1 MMESNVTN
9 LQDKIQKLIDQYTS
23 TKQRVEELEAKV
35 KGLTEENIQLISQ
48 ITNSKDSTTQLS
60 ETNQLLEAK
69 VKELEAKLAEMQNN
83 VQGFS
88 SIANDAIAQI
98 DSLFPDL
105 DEEA

>member
-1 MMESNVTN
+1 METKAIN

-23 TKQRVEELEAKV
+23 TKKKVEELEFKV
-35 KGLTEENIQLISQ
+35 LELTEENMQLISQ
-48 ITNSKDSTTQLS
+48 IDSSNNSTANLS
-60 ETNQLLEAK
+60 QTNQMLEAK
-69 VKELEAKLAEMQNN
+69 VKELEAKLAEMQSS

-88 SIANDAIAQI
+88 TIANDAIAQI

>member
-1 MMESNVTN
+1 MENKAIN

-23 TKQRVEELEAKV
+23 TKKRVEELEAKV
-35 KGLTEENIQLISQ
+35 KGLTEENMQLISQ
-48 ITNSKDSTTQLS
+48 IDSSNNSTANLS
-60 ETNQLLEAK
+60 ETNKQLEAK
-69 VKELEAKLAEMQNN
+69 VKELEAKVVEMQSS

>member
-1 MMESNVTN
+1 METQAVN

-23 TKQRVEELEAKV
+23 TKKRVEELEAKV
-35 KGLTEENIQLISQ
+35 KGLTEENMQLISQ
-48 ITNSKDSTTQLS
+48 ITSSNDSTAQLS
-60 ETNQLLEAK
+60 QTNQLLEAK
-69 VKELEAKLAEMQNN
+69 VRELEAKVAEMQSS

-105 DEEA
+105 EEE